1 MNTVIQGGRLIDP
14 ANGIDAPRDLYL
26 QQGKVLAVG
35 EAPEGF
41 VAEQTIDATGQVVCP
56 GLVDLQAFLREPGQT
71 QKGTIASESAAAAAG
86 GVTTLCCPP
95 QTQPVLDT
103 PAVARLIQDR
113 AAEAGLV
120 RVLPLGALTKGLEGE
135 QLANMMALKAAGC
148 VGFSNVG
155 AGVASAQTLLRCLE
169 YAATHDL
176 LVLVRPQEP
185 SLSSGCAHDGA
196 MAMRLGLEGIPA
208 VAETLEVSRY
218 LLLAEQAGAR
228 LHFGQLSCE
237 RSVKMIEEAR
247 ERGQA
252 VSCDLAVHQLLL
264 DDGALEGF
272 DGRFHLSPPLRSEA
286 ERAGLRA
293 ALVRGGISALCS
305 DHQPHEASA
314 KAAPFSV
321 TEPGMIGLQTLL
333 PLGLKLVEQDLLSLS
348 EMIAL
353 LSSEPARILGLEQ
366 GQLGVGAPAD
376 ICIFDPEQS
385 WQLDELSNASIATNT
400 PFWGQQLQGQ
410 VSHTLLAGER
420 VYSR

>member
-14 ANGIDAPRDLYL
+14 ANNIDGQFDLYL
-26 QQGKVLAVG
+26 ADGKVAAIG
-35 EAPEGF
+35 EAPQGF
-41 VAEQTIDATGQVVCP
+41 VAEQTLEADGKVICP
-56 GLVDLQAFLREPGQT
+56 GLIDLQAFLREPGQT
-71 QKGTIASESAAAAAG
+71 QKGTIASECDAAAAG

-95 QTQPVLDT
+95 TCQPVLDT
-103 PAVARLIQDR
+103 PAVARLVQDR
-113 AAEAGLV
+113 AAEAGRV

-148 VGFSNVG
+148 VAFTNAG

-176 LVLVRPQEP
+176 LVFVRPQEP

-196 MAMRLGLEGIPA
+196 MAMRLGLEGIPT

-237 RSVKMIEEAR
+237 RSVQLVEAAR
-247 ERGQA
+247 ERGQL

-264 DDGALEGF
+264 DDSALEGF
-272 DGRFHLSPPLRSEA
+272 DGRYHLSPPLRSEA

-293 ALVRGGISALCS
+293 ALVRGGIDLLCS

-321 TEPGMIGLQTLL
+321 TEAGMTGLQTLL
-333 PLGLKLVEQDLLSLS
+333 PLGLQLVDQDLLSLS
-348 EMIAL
+348 ELIARL
-353 LSSEPARILGLEQ
+353 TCKPAELLGLEL
-366 GQLGVGAPAD
+366 GQLSVGAVAD
-376 ICIFDPEQS
+376 ICIFDPAQQ
-385 WQLDELSNASIATNT
+385 WQLDADSNRSTGTNS
-400 PFWGQQLQGQ
+400 PYWGQVLTGK
-410 VSHTLLAGER
+410 VSWTLAGGEV
-420 VYSR
+420 VYSG